1 MFGGPI
7 STFGTLIP
15 LLIVTDRRLISTNE
29 KMLIDKRFAEPT
41 SLTCL
46 KGIRSSCTMI
56 ISGDSLLVTDSIL
69 VLSVSID
76 IDVKTLILMAKSQ
89 KSYQM
94 E

>member
-1 MFGGPI
+1 MK
-7 STFGTLIP
+7 
-15 LLIVTDRRLISTNE
+15 

-46 KGIRSSCTMI
+46 KGIQSPSLHCDRCDSCTMI